1 MRAIVCDDF
10 EECRVADVPT
20 PEPAAGELLL
30 AVKRVQLS
38 ITECQLYHGAA
49 VVHYESVRDRLA
61 AGDGLL
67 FGHEF
72 CAEVAEVGDDV
83 HEFAVGDRVYAAG
96 KLACNECTYCEA
108 GYTHFCKAKATIG
121 LQTPGACAEYLTLP
135 PGPLRRVPDGV
146 SDAEGAALQPMAS
159 AVLCVRDAQIA
170 DGDVVVVVG
179 AGVMGYQ
186 CGQLALQQGAG
197 EVIAVDVN
205 AEKVELAE
213 SQGMVGVDAS
223 AEDPVAVVDERTD
236 GIGADVVLE
245 CVGGDQS
252 HANEGT
258 DPLAQAVR
266 MLRSGGRIVQVGS
279 IAGELTVSPRMM
291 RSKHVQ
297 WINPLR
303 GVVSLGPNADS
314 GDLAAKLVADGRVD
328 IAGCIT
334 HEVQGLDAFEEAVDI
349 TTNKAEHGA
358 FGPAQVVVRE

>member
-10 EECRVADVPT
+10 EECRVAEVPT
-20 PEPAAGELLL
+20 PEPAADELLL

-38 ITECQLYHGAA
+38 ITECQLYHGAE
-49 VVHYESVRDRLA
+49 VVHYESVRDRMA

-72 CAEVAEVGDDV
+72 CAEVAEVGADV
-83 HEFAVGDRVYAAG
+83 DGFTVGDRVYAAG
-96 KLACNECTYCEA
+96 KLPCHACTYCEA
-108 GYTHFCKAKATIG
+108 GYTQFCKAKATIG

-159 AVLCVRDAQIA
+159 AVLCVRDAEIA
-170 DGDVVVVVG
+170 DGDVVVVTG

-186 CGQLALQQGAG
+186 CGQLALQQGASD
-197 EVIAVDVN
+197 VVAVDVN
-205 AEKVELAE
+205 AEKAELAE
-213 SQGMVGVDAS
+213 SRGMIGVDAS
-223 AEDPVAVVDERTD
+223 TDDPVAVVDDLTD

-258 DPLAQAVR
+258 DPLAQAVQ

-279 IAGELTVSPRMM
+279 IAGELTVSPRQM
-291 RSKHVQ
+291 RSKQLQ

-328 IAGCIT
+328 IADCIT
-334 HEVQGLDAFEEAVDI
+334 HEVRGLDAFEEAVDI
-349 TTNKAEHGA
+349 TTNKADYGA
-358 FGPAQVVVRE
+358 FGPAQVVVSE